1 MSRSVYFSHNVD
13 IKGLGDASYVIG
25 IEIHRDMRSD
35 VLVLSQKTYIEHIL
49 ERHNMQHYTPTI
61 DLLVK
66 GDVGDCFRSPIIE
79 IK

>member
-13 IKGLGDASYVIG
+13 IKDLGDASYVIG
-25 IEIHRDMRSD
+25 IEIYRDRRND

-61 DLLVK
+61 TLVVK
-66 GDVGDCFRSPIIE
+66 GDV
-79 IK
+79 